1 MFRLDAPVLI
11 FDKLRLACEEA
22 ALSHGLNVPMI
33 KIIDRQDIQ
42 ISSDGETLYLASE
55 LAEMPSVPMQA
66 LISFALYFHSHMAA
80 RQPSQCQA
88 PRSFGQRLAAL
99 LVGLRSAP
107 RKLERTPGPVAREAA
122 RASYRGNHVALLQA
136 LLISRTGLQTCDQS
150 FTGESLFE
158 DTEQIAEFAQHL
170 ESLIES
176 DYADSQD
183 MQLKPPNKLLT
194 LAHKTSKLLDA
205 GDRNATHQVANLN
218 RLYQSIG
225 PVGSVARVIS
235 RISSTVLSDTERNQV
250 LVELLAKV
258 QPVQARLQLVDFAA
272 SQLMSLSATQK
283 LSVMT
288 QLRETLSR
296 LTNPDGSSGA
306 AGPLQTPEAVQHP
319 LALGE
324 SSILTWTLLSVL
336 RSKLN
341 LVELDTTKQKPLSDK
356 EKRRCIGEL
365 FFIAAELGGEESSI
379 SARALRNQVDAVCE
393 SLDIDRPVS
402 SPDEFQAAA
411 WLEAL
416 DDLTRFSLHETLSIL
431 DALSLWGQENI
442 IYQAW
447 FDAICQRLKVQ
458 RHLASAAKLGPSVAF
473 HISQTDQTS
482 KSQATGHHA
491 LGQ

>member
-1 MFRLDAPVLI
+1 MFRLDAPALI

-33 KIIDRQDIQ
+33 KMIDRQDIQ
-42 ISSDGETLYLASE
+42 ISSDGQTLFLASE
-55 LAEMPSVPMQA
+55 LAEMPSVPLQA
-66 LISFALYFHSHMAA
+66 LISFALYFHTHMAT
-80 RQPSQCQA
+80 RQLMQHLA
-88 PRSFGQRLAAL
+88 PRGFAQRLAAL

-107 RKLERTPGPVAREAA
+107 RKLERAPGPMAREEAM
-122 RASYRGNHVALLQA
+122 ASYRGNHVALLQA
-136 LLISRTGLQTCDQS
+136 LLMSRTGLQTCDES
-150 FTGESLFE
+150 FAGESLFE
-158 DTEQIAEFAQHL
+158 DTEQITEFAQHL
-170 ESLIES
+170 ESMIES
-176 DYADSQD
+176 NYSDSQD
-183 MQLKPPNKLLT
+183 DPSKPPSKLLT

-205 GDRNATHQVANLN
+205 GDRNTTNQVINLN

-225 PVGSVARVIS
+225 PVGSVAHVIS
-235 RISSTVLSDTERNQV
+235 RVSSTTLSDAERNQV
-250 LVELLAKV
+250 LVELLANV
-258 QPVQARLQLVDFAA
+258 QPVQARLPLVDFAA
-272 SQLMSLSATQK
+272 SQLMPLSEGRK
-283 LSVMT
+283 LSVIT
-288 QLRETLSR
+288 LLRETLSG
-296 LTNPDGSSGA
+296 LTTPDGHGFTA
-306 AGPLQTPEAVQHP
+306 APLQDQESLRNHK
-319 LALGE
+319 ALGE

-341 LVELDTTKQKPLSDK
+341 LNEAGTGPPKALSDK

-416 DDLTRFSLHETLSIL
+416 DDLARFSLHETLLIL

-447 FDAICQRLKVQ
+447 FDALCQRLQVQ
-458 RHLASAAKLGPSVAF
+458 RHLASATKPWPQGADRAKTP
-473 HISQTDQTS
+473 
-482 KSQATGHHA
+482 QAPGHHA

>member
-42 ISSDGETLYLASE
+42 ISSNGHTLFLASE
-55 LAEMPSVPMQA
+55 LAEMPAVPLQA
-66 LISFALYFHSHMAA
+66 LISFSLYFHTYLAA
-80 RQPSQCQA
+80 RLRMQHPA
-88 PRSFGQRLAAL
+88 PRSFGKRLAAL
-99 LVGLRSAP
+99 LIGLSSAP
-107 RKLERTPGPVAREAA
+107 RKLERPPGPLAREEAK
-122 RASYRGNHVALLQA
+122 ASYRGSHVALLQA
-136 LLISRTGLQTCDQS
+136 LLMSRTGLQTSDES
-150 FTGESLFE
+150 FAGESLFE
-158 DTEQIAEFAQHL
+158 DTEQINEFAQHL
-170 ESLIES
+170 ESLIDS
-176 DYADSQD
+176 DYSDSQD
-183 MQLKPPNKLLT
+183 YPLIPPNKLLT
-194 LAHKTSKLLDA
+194 LAHKTSKLLDV

-225 PVGSVARVIS
+225 PVGSVAQVIS
-235 RISSTVLSDTERNQV
+235 RISNKALSDAERNQV
-250 LVELLAKV
+250 LVELLANV

-272 SQLMSLSATQK
+272 SQLMALSPMQK
-283 LSVMT
+283 LSVMA
-288 QLRETLSR
+288 QLRETLSS
-296 LTNPDGSSGA
+296 LTNPDGSSVA
-306 AGPLQTPEAVQHP
+306 AGPLLPQDTARTH

-341 LVELDTTKQKPLSDK
+341 LVDVDVTKQKPLSDK

-365 FFIAAELGGEESSI
+365 FFLAAELGGEENSI

-416 DDLTRFSLHETLSIL
+416 DDLSRFSLHETLSIL

-447 FDAICQRLKVQ
+447 FDAICERLKVQ
-458 RHLASAAKLGPSVAF
+458 RHLASSAKLRSG
-473 HISQTDQTS
+473 QTDQASTT
-482 KSQATGHHA
+482 QA
-491 LGQ
+491 LGQQALGQ